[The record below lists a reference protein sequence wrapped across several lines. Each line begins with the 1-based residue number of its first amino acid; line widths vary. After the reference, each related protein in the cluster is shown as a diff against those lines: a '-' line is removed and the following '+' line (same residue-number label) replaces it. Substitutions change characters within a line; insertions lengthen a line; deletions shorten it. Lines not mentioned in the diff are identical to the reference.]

1 MVKLQITSGCIELS
15 TPFVNE
21 IKAFLKEVH
30 DAFAEEFKNL
40 YDCKDFKLILSL
52 LVHSYSYEP

>member
-30 DAFAEEFKNL
+30 DAFAEEFKGV
-40 YDCKDFKLILSL
+40 KILI
-52 LVHSYSYEP
+52 VHASKFI